1 MHATGKKDGSME
13 DHELYEKDL
22 FGWAIH
28 NARLLREGNLADIDA
43 ENIAEELEGLARA
56 EKRVLIRRISRLIIS
71 LIRWAVQPSKQCRCF
86 IDLIE
91 MQRLDVK
98 EILRDC
104 PSLVQQMDV
113 VLKKAYKQA
122 YDAAIAITGFAD
134 ESFPEVCPYSLH
146 QVLDSE
152 IAFEPPELPQDL
164 LDFADSIPDWIVKK
178 AKRVAERDLGVK
190 IAHDEMVEE

>member
-1 MHATGKKDGSME
+1 ME
-13 DHELYEKDL
+13 NNELYEKDI
-22 FGWAIH
+22 FGWAML

-43 ENIAEELEGLARA
+43 EHIAEELEGLARD
-56 EKRVLIRRISRLIIS
+56 EKRFLIRKISRLIIS
-71 LIRWAVQPSKQCRCF
+71 LIRWDVQPSKQCRCF

-104 PSLVQQMDV
+104 PSLVQQMDEI
-113 VLKKAYKQA
+113 LKKAYKQA

-134 ESFPEVCPYSLH
+134 ESFPEICPYSLH
-146 QVLDSE
+146 QILDAE
-152 IAFEPPELPQDL
+152 IVFEPPELPKDL

-178 AKRVAERDLGVK
+178 AKRVSERDLRVK
-190 IAHDEMVEE
+190 IADDEM